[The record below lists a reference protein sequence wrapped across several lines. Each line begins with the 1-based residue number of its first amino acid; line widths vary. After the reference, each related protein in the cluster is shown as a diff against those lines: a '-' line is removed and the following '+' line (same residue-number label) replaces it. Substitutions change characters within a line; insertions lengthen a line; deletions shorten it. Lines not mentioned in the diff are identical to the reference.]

1 MKILGVIPARYASTR
16 FPGKP
21 LAMIHGKSMIQRV
34 YEQATAAKKLASVLV
49 ATDDQ
54 RIFDHVRAF
63 GGAVMMTSGAHP
75 TGTDRILEVA
85 SQKHAF
91 DAYINIQG
99 DEPYIS
105 PRQIDAVATL
115 LENGPEAF
123 VATLVKKLDST
134 AELDNPNL
142 IKVTFARDGRALYF
156 SRSPIPYLRDPSDL
170 DRFQEEYGFHKHIG
184 IYGYTALALIAI
196 REMPRGHLEQ
206 AESLEQLR
214 WLENGLPIFVA
225 TTLIE
230 TQAVDT
236 PDDLNRLLAMH
247 PPVH

>member
-21 LAMIHGKSMIQRV
+21 LAMIHGKTMVQRV
-34 YEQATAAKKLASVLV
+34 FERASAAKKLAGVLV

-54 RIFDHVRAF
+54 RIYEHVIGF
-63 GGAVMMTSGAHP
+63 GGNAIMTSSEHP

-85 SQKHAF
+85 NQKHAY

-105 PRQIDAVATL
+105 PLQIDAVAAL
-115 LENGPEAF
+115 LAKGPDAF
-123 VATLVKKLDST
+123 VATLVKKLENLD
-134 AELDNPNL
+134 ELSNPNL
-142 IKVTFARDGRALYF
+142 IKVAFARDGRALYF
-156 SRSPIPYLRDPSDL
+156 SRSQIPFLRDAEDL
-170 DRFQEEYGFHKHIG
+170 PGFQKAHGFFKHVG

-196 REMPRGHLEQ
+196 REMPRGNLER

-214 WLENGLPIFVA
+214 WLENGLPIYVGE
-225 TTLIE
+225 TDLE

-236 PDDLNRLLAMH
+236 PGDLERLLEMDGGG
-247 PPVH
+247 V

>member
-21 LAMIHGKSMIQRV
+21 LAMIHGKTMVQRV
-34 YEQATAAKKLASVLV
+34 YEQASAARKLAGVLV

-54 RIFDHVRAF
+54 RIFDHVSDF
-63 GGAVMMTSGAHP
+63 GGKVIMTSSEHP

-85 SQKHAF
+85 NLKHAY

-105 PRQIDAVATL
+105 PSQIDAVAAL
-115 LENGPEAF
+115 LAKGPDAF
-123 VATLVKKLDST
+123 VATLVKKL
-134 AELDNPNL
+134 EQLDDLSNPNL

-156 SRSPIPYLRDPSDL
+156 SRSQIPFLRDSSDL
-170 DRFQEEYGFHKHIG
+170 PGFQKAHGFYKHIG

-196 REMPRGHLEQ
+196 REMPRGNLEK

-214 WLENGLPIFVA
+214 WLENGLPIYVGQ
-225 TTLIE
+225 TDQE

-236 PDDLNRLLAMH
+236 PADLERLLTLS
-247 PPVH
+247 PPSS